1 MRLRRVCVFCGS
13 NFGTRESYRAAAA
26 ELGALLAARNIG
38 LVYGGGNIGLMGA
51 IADAALARGGE
62 VIGVIPHALVARE
75 VAHAGLSDLRVVNS
89 MHERKALMADLSGA
103 FIALPGGYGTL
114 EEFLEVVTWSQLGI
128 HKKPCGLLNTEYY
141 FDALIAMLDHAV
153 QEEFLASKNRA
164 LVLEESDPAKL
175 LEALERW
182 EPVAREEW
190 IFRSER

>member
-1 MRLRRVCVFCGS
+1 MRLRRVCGFCGS
-13 NFGTRESYRAAAA
+13 NVGARESYRAAAA
-26 ELGALLAARNIG
+26 ALGTLLAERKIG

-51 IADAALARGGE
+51 LADAALGRGGE

-75 VAHAGLSDLRVVNS
+75 VAHAGLSELRVVNS
-89 MHERKALMADLSGA
+89 MHERKALMADLSDA

-128 HKKPCGLLNTEYY
+128 HKKPCGLLNSEHY

-153 QEEFLASKNRA
+153 EEGFLAHKNRA
-164 LVLEESDPAKL
+164 LVLGESDPGKL
-175 LEALERW
+175 VDEMERW